1 MERLMDH
8 PELVTI
14 FGGSGFVGTQVVQL
28 LARAGYRV
36 RVAVRRPDLAGHV
49 RPLGNVGQ
57 VVPIQA
63 NVRNRDSVLAAVKGA
78 AVVINLS
85 AVGIEKGR
93 QRFQAVNVLG
103 ARNVAEAAKAA
114 GAGTLIHMSVLGA
127 DEHSPSAF
135 ARSRALGEAEVTRI
149 FPSAI
154 IFRPSIVF
162 GVGDDFF
169 NTLGALSRVLP
180 IMPLFGGKTK
190 FQPVYVGDVAEAIVA
205 AVAGNAKP
213 GRVYELGGP
222 EVLTH
227 RELVERV
234 LRDAYRRNPILPLP
248 AGIGRL
254 LALPMALLPRPLL
267 TGDRVTLLGL
277 DNVVS
282 EAAARDNRTLQGLG
296 IVPRPL
302 DAVLPSYLWRFSQ
315 NGQFDRQTA

>member
-1 MERLMDH
+1 M
-8 PELVTI
+8 
-14 FGGSGFVGTQVVQL
+14 
-28 LARAGYRV
+28 
-36 RVAVRRPDLAGHV
+36 

-127 DEHSPSAF
+127 DTHSPSLF
-135 ARSRALGEAEVTRI
+135 ARSRAMGEAEVRSV
-149 FPSAI
+149 FPGAI
-154 IFRPSIVF
+154 IFRPSVIF

-169 NTLGALSRVLP
+169 NTIGALSRLLP
-180 IMPLFGGKTK
+180 VMPLFGAKTR
-190 FQPVYVGDVAEAIVA
+190 FQPVYVGDVAEAIAEA
-205 AVAGNAKP
+205 AKGNAAA
-213 GRVYELGGP
+213 GTTYELGGP
-222 EVLTH
+222 EILSN
-227 RELVERV
+227 RELTERV
-234 LRDAYRRNPILPLP
+234 LRETGRRRPILPLP
-248 AGIGRL
+248 LGVGTL
-254 LALPMALLPRPLL
+254 LSIPMGLLPKPLL
-267 TGDRVTLLGL
+267 TGDRVRLLGL

-282 EAAARDNRTLQGLG
+282 DAAIADKRTLQGFG
-296 IVPRPL
+296 ITPRPL
-302 DAVLPSYLWRFSQ
+302 DAVLPSYLWRFAP